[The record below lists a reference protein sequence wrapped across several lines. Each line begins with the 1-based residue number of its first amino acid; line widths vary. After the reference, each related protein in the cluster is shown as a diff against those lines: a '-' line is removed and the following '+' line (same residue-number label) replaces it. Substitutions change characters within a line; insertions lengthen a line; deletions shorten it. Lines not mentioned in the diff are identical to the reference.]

1 MPGSGGQ
8 IGHDN
13 LGVGAVFGFDARRQ
27 LPQARLIAGHE
38 HEVIVIGGEA
48 EGDNDALSPELAP
61 VTRARGLVTS
71 RPGPPA
77 LSATVPRCRSAP

>member
-1 MPGSGGQ
+1 MPDRVDK

-48 EGDNDALSPELAP
+48 EG
-61 VTRARGLVTS
+61 VTT
-71 RPGPPA
+71 PQP
-77 LSATVPRCRSAP
+77 